1 MAKKVRRLPFAVR
14 VAYAMDAVPEAAKAN
29 LNGSSLM
36 MAINAIEA
44 QRSGIDP
51 RKLGL
56 DIDKDS
62 TVEEIVARFC
72 PECGDE
78 SAASV
83 AELLTKLKGT
93 PETVSVEETAK
104 EDEEPEMIEK
114 EDEKLEVKDEETEEE
129 QKAFAE
135 GVDYG
140 EEKEKEEPE
149 HLDRLHESEGTK
161 RFDEEKEEKPA
172 VDEDKDAKIEKIL
185 ASLPDLDDEKKA
197 ALAEA
202 LKDLAYSTA
211 TGEDEEPEEMPEEE
225 MVAEEMPADEEEE
238 EEVAVATDSKNRR
251 RKVAMDTNSIR
262 KKVRAELVADFR
274 QRSRAAN
281 QVRGIL
287 GNVDVMAYDS
297 AASIYGDALK
307 KVGINVRAY
316 APSSYAAMFAAY
328 SASTKAAKPVA
339 MDTQSVKYDGKF
351 AHLKNIKIGD

>member
-29 LNGSSLM
+29 LNGGSLM

-44 QRSGIDP
+44 QRNGIDP

-62 TVEEIVARFC
+62 TVEEIVSRFC
-72 PECGDE
+72 PECDEE

-83 AELLTKLKGT
+83 VELLTKLKGT
-93 PETVSVEETAK
+93 PETVAVEEPAK
-104 EDEEPEMIEK
+104 EDEEPEATEEK
-114 EDEKLEVKDEETEEE
+114 PVEEPEVKDEETEEE

-140 EEKEKEEPE
+140 EEKEKAEPE
-149 HLDRLHESEGTK
+149 KLDREHESEGME
-161 RFDEEKEEKPA
+161 RFEKEEEKPA
-172 VDEDKDAKIEKIL
+172 IDEDKDAKINAIVESL
-185 ASLPDLDDEKKA
+185 ADLDEERKA
-197 ALAEA
+197 KLVEA

-211 TGEDEEPEEMPEEE
+211 TGEDEELEDMPKEEMPVEET
-225 MVAEEMPADEEEE
+225 E
-238 EEVAVATDSKNRR
+238 EEVAVATDSKRR
-251 RKVAMDTNSIR
+251 RKVAMDANSIR

-307 KVGINVRAY
+307 KVGINIRAY

-328 SASTKAAKPVA
+328 NASKGGAKPMT
-339 MDTQSVKYDGKF
+339 MDTQTVKYDGKF